1 MNMNEVRRRPSRNI
15 RTQSESTNKVIETSN
30 VTQEEAKVE
39 ENPVNLETNDNEFFN
54 QVIKSG
60 VEAIKNEQ
68 AQRELIYNSLIIGE
82 AISGKID
89 KVSSTLNVVKND
101 LPIQQKWRQATSKN
115 IAELEDKISEI
126 PKEVEGNVMFE
137 IRRIFNN
144 IEELG
149 NKYGRVQREQLENS
163 IKEVNSVINKGKEGL
178 EFWSL
183 GKKIVLCILLGMLSF
198 QIYYNY
204 KMTAKLENLNEQVG
218 LIHSVY
224 KGESKYWFDAND
236 HITYVE
242 YIKSHQERNK
252 K

>member
-1 MNMNEVRRRPSRNI
+1 MNMNEVRRPSRNI
-15 RTQSESTNKVIETSN
+15 RTQSESTKKVTETSS

-39 ENPVNLETNDNEFFN
+39 ENSVNLETNDNEFFN

-60 VEAIKNEQ
+60 VEAIKNEK

-89 KVSSTLNVVKND
+89 KVSSTLNIVKND
-101 LPIQQKWRQATSKN
+101 LPIQQKWRQAY
-115 IAELEDKISEI
+115 LEDNISEI
-126 PKEVEGNVMFE
+126 PKEVEGKVMFE

-163 IKEVNSVINKGKEGL
+163 IKEVNSVINKGKEAL

-236 HITYVE
+236 QITYVE
-242 YIKSHQERNK
+242 SIKSHQERNK

>member
-1 MNMNEVRRRPSRNI
+1 
-15 RTQSESTNKVIETSN
+15 
-30 VTQEEAKVE
+30 
-39 ENPVNLETNDNEFFN
+39 
-54 QVIKSG
+54 
-60 VEAIKNEQ
+60 
-68 AQRELIYNSLIIGE
+68 
-82 AISGKID
+82 
-89 KVSSTLNVVKND
+89 
-101 LPIQQKWRQATSKN
+101 
-115 IAELEDKISEI
+115 
-126 PKEVEGNVMFE
+126 MFE

-163 IKEVNSVINKGKEGL
+163 IKEVNSVINKGKEAL

-236 HITYVE
+236 QITYVE
-242 YIKSHQERNK
+242 SIKSHQERNK